1 MTYPLGIDVS
11 SYQRTMDWQRAI
23 DTGAKFA
30 FCKASE
36 GASWVD
42 PTFAYNWQELRR
54 RGIPHGAYHF
64 FRPAQSVKQVER
76 FVELVQPEQG
86 ELLVLD
92 VENNG
97 GLSRADLTR
106 KVVEAVEIIYAR
118 SGRYPIL
125 YSRSSWLN
133 SNINVGDLPKLD
145 YWLAQYRYP
154 LPYPFFTGMFPTEK
168 IDIPAG
174 VSREQVKF
182 HQGTDKGNGIRR
194 GAQSLYI
201 DMNHFIGTN
210 EELAA
215 YFGAAIVPPVVPPV
229 SELRLYQAR
238 VKADVLNV
246 RSTPEIA
253 DNVVGQLTEGAIVDV
268 FEEVER

>member
-42 PTFAYNWQELRR
+42 PMFAFNWSELRR
-54 RGIPHGAYHF
+54 LQIPHGAYHF

-145 YWLAQYRYP
+145 YWLAQYRFA
-154 LPYPFFTGMFPTEK
+154 LPYPMFTDMYPTDK
-168 IDIPAG
+168 IAAPNGIE
-174 VSREQVKF
+174 RKQIKF
-182 HQGTDKGNGIRR
+182 HQGSERGNGKRR
-194 GAQSLYI
+194 GAQSYYI
-201 DMNHFIGTN
+201 DTNAFIGTQA
-210 EELAA
+210 ELEA
-215 YFGAAIVPPVVPPV
+215 YFGLASEPQPELPPTSEPLYEAIVT
-229 SELRLYQAR
+229 AG
-238 VKADVLNV
+238 VLNV

-253 DNVVGQLTEGAIVDV
+253 DNIVGQLTEGAIVDV
-268 FEEVER
+268 FEEVVR

>member
-54 RGIPHGAYHF
+54 LGLPHGAYHF
-64 FRPAQSVKQVER
+64 FRPAQALSQIEL
-76 FVELVQPEQG
+76 FVDTVQPEEG
-86 ELLVLD
+86 ERLVLD
-92 VENNG
+92 AENNG
-97 GLSRADLTR
+97 WLDKYAMTLRLKDAL
-106 KVVEAVEIIYAR
+106 EIVKLR
-118 SGRYPIL
+118 TGRYPIV
-125 YSRSSWLN
+125 YSRASWMNANLIM
-133 SNINVGDLPKLD
+133 SHLPIVD
-145 YWLAQYRYP
+145 YWLAQYLKPYP
-154 LPYPFFTGMFPTEK
+154 WPFFTGMFPTEK

-201 DMNHFIGTN
+201 DMNHFIGTDD
-210 EELAA
+210 ELSA
-215 YFGAAIVPPVVPPV
+215 YFGGVSVPEPEPEVG
-229 SELRLYQAR
+229 LYQAR
-238 VKADVLNV
+238 VTASVLNV
-246 RSTPEIA
+246 RSSPEIA

-268 FEEVER
+268 FEEVVK